1 MLRGL
6 GEQHLRMKLKLLKDR
21 HGVEVAVHPPKVS
34 YKETISAKAE
44 GHHRHKKQT
53 GGSGQFGEV
62 FLRVEPVDGHG
73 EAADGVMHDGL
84 LFVDDTFG
92 GSIPKQYLPAIE
104 KGIRQVMHEGAI
116 AGYPMHGIRVSVYDG
131 KYHAVDSKEVA
142 FIKAGRRAFI
152 DAVQKARPVLLEP
165 VVHMEITVPADL
177 IGEISSDMSGR
188 RGRIHGTDMLPG
200 GLAVVTAEAP
210 LSEVMAYA
218 GQLKSMT
225 GGVGTYT
232 MEYSHDEPA
241 PATVQAEVVSAFG
254 GHEEEE
260 D

>member
-1 MLRGL
+1 
-6 GEQHLRMKLKLLKDR
+6 
-21 HGVEVAVHPPKVS
+21 
-34 YKETISAKAE
+34 
-44 GHHRHKKQT
+44 
-53 GGSGQFGEV
+53 
-62 FLRVEPVDGHG
+62 
-73 EAADGVMHDGL
+73 MHDGL

-188 RGRIHGTDMLPG
+188 RGRIQGTDMLPG